1 MYTAVMC
8 IAVVFVGVVGVE
20 LTADGLSMADA
31 YDRADVAEV
40 RRIIREHSAGAF
52 AFTAV
57 GLTAVELTAFG
68 LAAFEFA
75 ASAEPDA
82 WSGPG
87 SVVGSAAGAPEESA
101 AARSMPFD
109 MLCAGTGSAVGSV

>member
-40 RRIIREHSAGAF
+40 RRIIREHSAGAKRNQR
-52 AFTAV
+52 AD
-57 GLTAVELTAFG
+57 
-68 LAAFEFA
+68 LALAIRA
-75 ASAEPDA
+75 A
-82 WSGPG
+82 
-87 SVVGSAAGAPEESA
+87 GSASLP
-101 AARSMPFD
+101 
-109 MLCAGTGSAVGSV
+109 TQAVSPQVVSPQVVSLQAVPAQRET